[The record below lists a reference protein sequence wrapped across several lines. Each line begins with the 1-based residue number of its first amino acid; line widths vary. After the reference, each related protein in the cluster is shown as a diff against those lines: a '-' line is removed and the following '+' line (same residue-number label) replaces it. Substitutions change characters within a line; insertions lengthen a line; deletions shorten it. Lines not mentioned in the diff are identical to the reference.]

1 MANFRRYG
9 RELNKSLGLRR
20 RWQQEPTSES
30 DMYRGKV
37 LRKVPAKASR
47 LCKPSEAVL

>member
-1 MANFRRYG
+1 MSHY
-9 RELNKSLGLRR
+9 GLRG
-20 RWQQEPTSES
+20 PTSES